1 MRRCTSSMRNRRKPP
16 GDGTAGAASG
26 RAGKTEKAEPDEK
39 AKSGRKRSL
48 EEKPEAAEAENTEKA
63 GGESSPLFS
72 RREGEEKR
80 TDLSGQSDGKK
91 GKRRAGVRIRA
102 DSGNKWGRKRKGKA
116 GKAES
121 RKKRQIE
128 PGTGPGGAGGTKRE
142 ENGKKREKE
151 GKKERQKASE
161 ILFSAKILYRGKFLM
176 YNSKKGKETMKYT
189 IESIKYLFKNF
200 WYIFPFALV
209 PAVFL
214 SFSLDKDAIDRL
226 LTGFFTGKPE
236 VSFVDVFHAISVLN
250 FRSWEAFLSG
260 FAGVILMVLC
270 VALMFVFIEKHM
282 RIGKRT
288 LNGLFSKLN
297 DNLISTTGIA
307 LLYTAIYELWA
318 LITSALL
325 FFVFLPS
332 NLPIQYIF
340 SVIVFFGMHF
350 VLLYVVSIFYLWLPC
365 LQITGFR
372 AFEALRYS
380 YQLVAPVKMRIILGQ
395 WFSITVA
402 EILLALCC
410 IFVPGKIAG
419 FVLATALYAFMTAI
433 FCVRM
438 QVVYFDR
445 AQLERADLKKY
456 YHF

>member
-1 MRRCTSSMRNRRKPP
+1 M
-16 GDGTAGAASG
+16 AE
-26 RAGKTEKAEPDEK
+26 AGKNSRQFRAEV
-39 AKSGRKRSL
+39 RKVLHILTNSL
-48 EEKPEAAEAENTEKA
+48 YTNREIFLRELVSNASDALDKLRYRMNR
-63 GGESSPLFS
+63 GETPRLADIPL
-72 RREGEEKR
+72 EI
-80 TDLSGQSDGKK
+80 
-91 GKRRAGVRIRA
+91 RI
-102 DSGNKWGRKRKGKA
+102 
-116 GKAES
+116 
-121 RKKRQIE
+121 
-128 PGTGPGGAGGTKRE
+128 
-142 ENGKKREKE
+142 
-151 GKKERQKASE
+151 
-161 ILFSAKILYRGKFLM
+161 
-176 YNSKKGKETMKYT
+176 
-189 IESIKYLFKNF
+189 
-200 WYIFPFALV
+200 
-209 PAVFL
+209 
-214 SFSLDKDAIDRL
+214 SLDKDAIDRL

-270 VALMFVFIEKHM
+270 VALMFAFIEKHM

-380 YQLVAPVKMRIILGQ
+380 YQLVAPVKTRIILGQ

-410 IFVPGKIAG
+410 LFVPGKIAG

>member
-1 MRRCTSSMRNRRKPP
+1 
-16 GDGTAGAASG
+16 
-26 RAGKTEKAEPDEK
+26 
-39 AKSGRKRSL
+39 
-48 EEKPEAAEAENTEKA
+48 
-63 GGESSPLFS
+63 
-72 RREGEEKR
+72 
-80 TDLSGQSDGKK
+80 
-91 GKRRAGVRIRA
+91 
-102 DSGNKWGRKRKGKA
+102 
-116 GKAES
+116 
-121 RKKRQIE
+121 
-128 PGTGPGGAGGTKRE
+128 
-142 ENGKKREKE
+142 
-151 GKKERQKASE
+151 
-161 ILFSAKILYRGKFLM
+161 M

-209 PAVFL
+209 PAIFL

-270 VALMFVFIEKHM
+270 VALMFAFIEKHM

-307 LLYTAIYELWA
+307 LMYTAIYELWA

-410 IFVPGKIAG
+410 LFVPGKIAG

>member
-1 MRRCTSSMRNRRKPP
+1 
-16 GDGTAGAASG
+16 
-26 RAGKTEKAEPDEK
+26 
-39 AKSGRKRSL
+39 
-48 EEKPEAAEAENTEKA
+48 
-63 GGESSPLFS
+63 
-72 RREGEEKR
+72 
-80 TDLSGQSDGKK
+80 
-91 GKRRAGVRIRA
+91 
-102 DSGNKWGRKRKGKA
+102 
-116 GKAES
+116 
-121 RKKRQIE
+121 
-128 PGTGPGGAGGTKRE
+128 
-142 ENGKKREKE
+142 
-151 GKKERQKASE
+151 
-161 ILFSAKILYRGKFLM
+161 
-176 YNSKKGKETMKYT
+176 MKYT

-270 VALMFVFIEKHM
+270 VALMFAFIEKHM

-340 SVIVFFGMHF
+340 
-350 VLLYVVSIFYLWLPC
+350 P
-365 LQITGFR
+365 
-372 AFEALRYS
+372 
-380 YQLVAPVKMRIILGQ
+380 
-395 WFSITVA
+395 
-402 EILLALCC
+402 
-410 IFVPGKIAG
+410 
-419 FVLATALYAFMTAI
+419 
-433 FCVRM
+433 
-438 QVVYFDR
+438 
-445 AQLERADLKKY
+445 
-456 YHF
+456 